1 MSSPRYIGFDT
12 LSLHAG
18 QRPDPVTGSR
28 AAPIYQTTSYVFEDS
43 DFAASLFDISR
54 TGHVYTRIS
63 NPTVGVVEERMA
75 ALEGGVGA
83 VAAASGMAAIHLAI
97 ATLAG
102 SGSHIVASRAL
113 YGGTHN
119 LLAYTLPRFGVH
131 TTFVDPHDIDAFKRA
146 ITPDTRLV
154 YGETIGNPGGEILD
168 IPAVA
173 ALAHD
178 ADIPLVID
186 ATLSTPCLM
195 KPFEWGADIVVH
207 SLTKFIGGH
216 GIAVGGVVVDS
227 GAFDWERGGKFP
239 QLTEP
244 YDGFHGISFTEDFGP
259 GAFNAR
265 VRVEGLRDFGAALSP
280 ANAFYLLQGLETLPL
295 RMRRHV
301 ENATAL
307 AQFLDTHD
315 AVETVTYAG
324 LPAHRDFE
332 LGKRLMPNGCGAVFS
347 FDIKGGFDAG
357 RKFID
362 ALELFSHLANVGDA
376 KSLVIHP
383 ASTTHHRMDAR
394 ALHEAGI
401 SEGLVRLSIGLED
414 PQDLID
420 DLGRA
425 LYRSQK

>member
-18 QRPDPVTGSR
+18 QRPDPTTGSR

-43 DFAASLFDISR
+43 DFAASLFDIGR
-54 TGHVYTRIS
+54 TGHVYSRIS

-83 VAAASGMAAIHLAI
+83 VATASGMSAIHLAI

-102 SGSHIVASRAL
+102 SGNHIVASSAL
-113 YGGTHN
+113 YGGTQN
-119 LLAYTLPRFGVH
+119 LFAYTLPRFGIT
-131 TTFVDPHDIDAFKRA
+131 TTFVDPHDVDAFARA
-146 ITPDTRLV
+146 ITPATRLV
-154 YGETIGNPGGEILD
+154 YGETIGNPCGEILD
-168 IPAVA
+168 LPAVA
-173 ALAHD
+173 AVAHA
-178 ADIPLVID
+178 ADVPLVID

-195 KPFEWGADIVVH
+195 KPFEWDADIVVH

-216 GIAVGGVVVDS
+216 GVAVGGVVIDS
-227 GAFDWERGGKFP
+227 GRFDWQKSGKFP
-239 QLTEP
+239 QLTEA
-244 YDGFHGISFTEDFGP
+244 YEGFHGISFTDDFGP
-259 GAFNAR
+259 AAFNAR
-265 VRVEGLRDFGAALSP
+265 ARVEGLRDFGAAMSP
-280 ANAFYLLQGLETLPL
+280 ANAFYFLQGLETLPL

-301 ENATAL
+301 DNARAIAEYL
-307 AQFLDTHD
+307 STHK
-315 AVETVTYAG
+315 AVEAVTYAG
-324 LPAHRDFE
+324 LPGHDDYA
-332 LGKRLMPNGCGAVFS
+332 LGQRLMPDGCGAVFS
-347 FDIKGGFDAG
+347 FDIKGGREAG
-357 RKFID
+357 RRFID

-383 ASTTHHRMDAR
+383 ATTTHHRMDAA
-394 ALHEAGI
+394 ALRDAGI

-425 LYRSQK
+425 LHRSQK